1 MPKKL
6 KDREKILA
14 DYLAGVKVEVIAMTY
29 GCSITTPSSIAKS
42 MGVKTRKTRSD
53 TLFKDVARTA
63 KSHGIQFA
71 AELHGV
77 CISYVYRCIK
87 KAAG

>member
-6 KDREKILA
+6 QNREAILA
-14 DYLAGVKVEVIAMTY
+14 DYVAGVKVEVIAMTY

-42 MGVKTRKTRSD
+42 LGIKTRKTRSD

-63 KSHGIQFA
+63 KSHGVKFA
-71 AELHGV
+71 AELHCV
-77 CISYVYRCIK
+77 TLAYAYKCIK